1 MKADYTVRAQKFLD
15 EIFPVIEKYLND
27 PYDLA
32 DTLFDYCAKKHERV
46 QVRNGVSRWA
56 VIRSD
61 YVIKYDYNED
71 CWAGNCPDEVRKYAQ
86 AEEDGYAYLFAKIT
100 PVVSHN
106 ITFYIMPR
114 IRNIGSHRDF
124 AKALTEDEFEYICNV
139 ACDLHYHNYGWKD
152 DKPVI
157 VDYAFDP

>member
-1 MKADYTVRAQKFLD
+1 MKTDYTVRAQKFLD
-15 EIFPVIEKYLND
+15 EIFPVIEKYLDD
-27 PYDLA
+27 PYNLA
-32 DTLFDYCAKKHERV
+32 DTLFDYCAKKRERV

-71 CWAGNCPDEVRKYAQ
+71 CWAGNCPNEVRKYAQ
-86 AEEDGYAYLFAKIT
+86 AEKDGYAYLFAKIT

-114 IRNIGSHRDF
+114 VKNIGHHRDLVN
-124 AKALTEDEFEYICNV
+124 ALTNDEWDYIWNV
-139 ACDLHYHNYGWKD
+139 TNDLHYYNYGWKD